1 MLLTGFTGFLGAHI
15 LDSFLKKENGNIYC
29 LIRDKENVPALQ
41 RLKEYFEFLFFEDR
55 YDKFIGNRIQLI
67 NGDITLENLGLSL
80 KDYEKLGKNIQ
91 TVIHSAALVKHYGY
105 I

>member
-1 MLLTGFTGFLGAHI
+1 M
-15 LDSFLKKENGNIYC
+15 
-29 LIRDKENVPALQ
+29 
-41 RLKEYFEFLFFEDR
+41 
-55 YDKFIGNRIQLI
+55 I